1 MTIDDSFVQNKY
13 IVQLFFFELP
23 KLIRKFVIIFLT
35 ASFTMPSSFTI
46 PLKPFW
52 EIREYAY

>member
-35 ASFTMPSSFTI
+35 ANFTMPSSFTI
-46 PLKPFW
+46 PLKPF
-52 EIREYAY
+52 